1 MNRVRH
7 LFTSTLLV
15 MLFFGVSKVTGLIRT
30 ILVGDAFGTGQEFD
44 AFTAANQLPELFYV
58 LIAGGALAAAFIP
71 VYSSYLTNERVRE
84 GLRLTQTVLTLVIF
98 LLGLI
103 AGLSA
108 LFAGQI
114 AAVLTPSFT
123 LEQQQLTAEL
133 MRIIFIQTMIFGI
146 SGVLSS
152 YLNANQHF
160 ALPALASV
168 ALDIGYV
175 TGLYLFVP
183 ILGIHGLAWGTVV
196 GGLLHITI
204 QLPALVKYGFV
215 YRPRL
220 AWRMAGVQ
228 EIVRLMGPRIVT
240 LGTIQFADLF
250 IIRLASGLPEGSVSA
265 YFYAFTL
272 MQLPET
278 LFGTAI
284 ALVVF
289 PTMAEMYNAGDMAG
303 LKRTAVTALGIIWLL
318 TIPSAAAVV
327 LLGQPAIAFLL
338 QGGAF
343 TEEST
348 ALVYS
353 VLIFFSVR
361 IISEATLEIVARLF
375 YARHNTRTPMFV
387 YLGWLVVQVGG
398 AYLFVDALGV
408 GGLALAS
415 TLAFTFLAAVLF
427 VLNQRELGSLNEYGL
442 WRSGGRAVLATAG
455 MVVVI
460 LLIDQFIS
468 NIVLFLGMSIA
479 VGGVTYFALSYLLG
493 GQEIRQLIG
502 LVRTAVGRVSD
513 S

>member
-1 MNRVRH
+1 MNRIRH
-7 LFTSTLLV
+7 LLTSTLLV
-15 MLFFGVSKVTGLIRT
+15 MLFFGISKVTGLIRT
-30 ILVGDAFGTGQEFD
+30 ILVGDAFGTGQAFD

-71 VYSSYLTNERVRE
+71 VYSNYLTNERVRE
-84 GLRLTQTVLTLVIF
+84 GLKLTQTVLTLVIF
-98 LLGLI
+98 LLGAI
-103 AGLSA
+103 AGISA

-123 LEQQQLTAEL
+123 PEQQQLTAEL

-175 TGLYLFVP
+175 VGLYLFVP
-183 ILGIHGLAWGTVV
+183 TLGIHGLAWGTVV

-204 QLPALVKYGFV
+204 QLPALVKYGFA

-303 LKRTAVTALGIIWLL
+303 LKRTAVTALSIIWFL
-318 TIPSAAAVV
+318 TIPSAAAVI

-361 IISEATLEIVARLF
+361 IVSEATLEIVARLF

-415 TLAFTFLAAVLF
+415 TLAFTFLSGTLF

-442 WRSGGRAVLATAG
+442 WRGGARSLLATGG
-455 MVVVI
+455 MSLVI
-460 LLIDQFIS
+460 LLIGQVVG
-468 NIVLFLGMSIA
+468 NVFLYLAVSVA
-479 VGGVTYFALSYLLG
+479 VGGITYLGLGYLLG
-493 GQEIRQLIG
+493 GQELRQLG
-502 LVRTAVGRVSD
+502 QVVRTAVGRVSD